1 MPTNVQG
8 FDDDTEF
15 ERLVLARGTPLVM
28 PPEGGIV
35 FGLGDDGSNSAT
47 VQAVVAG
54 AVTSAGAP
62 GDQFK
67 FSDIAPL
74 VFGAAW
80 KVLDLLVELRLEQ
93 LGVSKNAQG
102 RYSIE
107 MKVGEVNNGTVS
119 APAPFDNPEGTLC
132 TLWEQVLKCYAVTE
146 DMRHSLVHRRL
157 TVDQSTGVMSGTPGP
172 TGVSPR
178 PLTPPLTP
186 AELDAFCR
194 VSEGVAEA
202 VISGAL
208 SRRRADQLKWL
219 LDQLGSHHQ
228 QPPFGIP
235 STDGLIPVF
244 VVERTPVVK
253 YELTLDF
260 AAIRQRA
267 RTLYPSASY
276 YDLQIRIPDGRILVG
291 GLEETADDEVTFSLD
306 PLPDWLTW
314 K

>member
-1 MPTNVQG
+1 MPTNVQD
-8 FDDDTEF
+8 FDDDSAY
-15 ERLVLARGTPLVM
+15 ERYVLARLAPLVKK
-28 PPEGGIV
+28 PQGGIGI
-35 FGLGDDGSNSAT
+35 GLGDDGSNSPT
-47 VQAVVAG
+47 VQAGVATT
-54 AVTSAGAP
+54 ATPAGAP
-62 GDQFK
+62 GDQLK
-67 FSDIAPL
+67 RSDIAPL

-119 APAPFDNPEGTLC
+119 APAPFDNLEGTLC

-276 YDLQIRIPDGRILVG
+276 YDLQIRIPDGRILVA

>member
-1 MPTNVQG
+1 
-8 FDDDTEF
+8 
-15 ERLVLARGTPLVM
+15 
-28 PPEGGIV
+28 
-35 FGLGDDGSNSAT
+35 
-47 VQAVVAG
+47 
-54 AVTSAGAP
+54 
-62 GDQFK
+62 
-67 FSDIAPL
+67 
-74 VFGAAW
+74 
-80 KVLDLLVELRLEQ
+80 
-93 LGVSKNAQG
+93 
-102 RYSIE
+102 
-107 MKVGEVNNGTVS
+107 
-119 APAPFDNPEGTLC
+119 
-132 TLWEQVLKCYAVTE
+132 
-146 DMRHSLVHRRL
+146 
-157 TVDQSTGVMSGTPGP
+157 MSGTPGP

-178 PLTPPLTP
+178 PLTP

>member
-1 MPTNVQG
+1 MPTNVQD
-8 FDDDTEF
+8 FDDDSAY
-15 ERLVLARGTPLVM
+15 ERYVLARLTPLVKK
-28 PPEGGIV
+28 PPGGIEV
-35 FGLGDDGSNSAT
+35 GLGDDGSISAN
-47 VQAVVAG
+47 VQAVA
-54 AVTSAGAP
+54 ATTATPAGAP

-67 FSDIAPL
+67 FRDIAPL

-93 LGVSKNAQG
+93 LHVSKNAQG

-107 MKVGEVNNGTVS
+107 MKVGEADNGTVS
-119 APAPFDNPEGTLC
+119 APAPFDNPQGTLC
-132 TLWEQVLKCYAVTE
+132 TLWEQVLKCYAVTKE
-146 DMRHSLVHRRL
+146 LRHSLVHRQL
-157 TVDQSTGVMSGTPGP
+157 KVDPSTGAISGTPGP

-276 YDLQIRIPDGRILVG
+276 YDLQIRIPDGRILVA
-291 GLEETADDEVTFSLD
+291 GLEDTPDDEVISLD
-306 PLPDWLTW
+306 ALPDWLTW

>member
-1 MPTNVQG
+1 MPTNVQD
-8 FDDDTEF
+8 FDDDSAY
-15 ERLVLARGTPLVM
+15 ERYVLARLTPLVKK
-28 PPEGGIV
+28 PPGGIEV
-35 FGLGDDGSNSAT
+35 GLGDDGSISAN
-47 VQAVVAG
+47 VQAVA
-54 AVTSAGAP
+54 ATTATPAGAP
-62 GDQFK
+62 GDQLK
-67 FSDIAPL
+67 RSDIAPL

-93 LGVSKNAQG
+93 LGVARNRQG
-102 RYSIE
+102 GYTIE
-107 MKVGEVNNGTVS
+107 KKVGEVNNGTVS
-119 APAPFDNPEGTLC
+119 APAPLNNPQGTLS
-132 TLWEQVLKCYAVTE
+132 TLWEQVLKCYAVTKE
-146 DMRHSLVHRRL
+146 LRHSLVHRQL
-157 TVDQSTGVMSGTPGP
+157 TVDQSTGAISGTPGP

-178 PLTPPLTP
+178 PLTP

-276 YDLQIRIPDGRILVG
+276 YDLQIRIPDGRILVA

>member
-1 MPTNVQG
+1 MPTNVQD
-8 FDDDTEF
+8 FDDDSAY
-15 ERLVLARGTPLVM
+15 ERYVLARLTPLVKK
-28 PPEGGIV
+28 PPGGIEV
-35 FGLGDDGSNSAT
+35 GLGDDGSISAN
-47 VQAVVAG
+47 VQAVA
-54 AVTSAGAP
+54 ATTATPAGAP
-62 GDQFK
+62 GDQLK
-67 FSDIAPL
+67 RSDIAPL

-93 LGVSKNAQG
+93 LGVARNRQG
-102 RYSIE
+102 GYTIE
-107 MKVGEVNNGTVS
+107 KKVGEVNNGTVS
-119 APAPFDNPEGTLC
+119 APAPLNNPQGTLS
-132 TLWEQVLKCYAVTE
+132 TLWEQVLKCYAVTKE
-146 DMRHSLVHRRL
+146 LRHSLVHRQL
-157 TVDQSTGVMSGTPGP
+157 TVDQSTGAMSGTPGP
-172 TGVSPR
+172 AGVSPQ
-178 PLTPPLTP
+178 PLTT

-276 YDLQIRIPDGRILVG
+276 YDLQIRIPDGRILVA